1 MNINLFGEWGR
12 GSFSLSVYYKRPR
25 TGIRAQVQ
33 TRTRTQMG
41 NTHTRFEEGGDWT
54 VTQGNIDILTILFL
68 CITTYIYL
76 ERDDAVGPALFHQV
90 NV

>member
-1 MNINLFGEWGR
+1 
-12 GSFSLSVYYKRPR
+12 
-25 TGIRAQVQ
+25 
-33 TRTRTQMG
+33 MG